1 MNPSSVLSGGTGNS
15 RMSLDPELRI
25 HLRGVMDELHA
36 AVPQI
41 LGRPFSA
48 KMAKPNA
55 ILRSTERNTGGEPS
69 MLLDWRKQA
78 PMEIEVILGNPIRIA
93 REKGIE
99 LPRMQSMYAL
109 LKMSALRRQEDAQA
123 AKSKL

>member
-25 HLRGVMDELHA
+25 HLRGVMDELAA
-36 AVPQI
+36 AVPRI
-41 LGRPFSA
+41 LGRPFTD
-48 KMAKPNA
+48 KMAKPEA
-55 ILRSTERNTGGEPS
+55 ILRSTERNTTGEPS
-69 MLLDWRKQA
+69 MLIDWRKRA

-93 REKGIE
+93 RDKGIE
-99 LPRMQSMYAL
+99 LPRMQAMYAL
-109 LKMSALRRQEDAQA
+109 LKMAQLRRDEDAQA